1 MAEICYL
8 MKQIIILTLF
18 LWAAVTSQA
27 QGPIQP
33 VLKTYFRTHP
43 FDIRFS
49 TFIKSLQQ
57 DPWFTIETYN
67 RRTDSTFFFLS
78 GFYKNFNPYKYVPGK
93 IRLILAEEQFMHPD
107 SLHTLDTVINLQL
120 MGITDSTAAARNAV
134 MKEFRRFRNSKGS
147 GFSSQVYTKF
157 EDDGRLTAEIYDY
170 YIYPFRISPVT
181 AAWGMLDETHEYT
194 FTITIRFKVREN
206 LADLILSPSETA
218 NLKESY

>member
-1 MAEICYL
+1 
-8 MKQIIILTLF
+8 MKQIFILTLF
-18 LWAAVTSQA
+18 LSAGIILSA

-78 GFYKNFNPYKYVPGK
+78 GIYKNINPYKYVPSEV
-93 IRLILAEEQFMHPD
+93 RLILAEEQFMHPD

-120 MGITDSTAAARNAV
+120 MGITDSTAAGRNAV
-134 MKEFRRFRNSKGS
+134 MKEFKRFNNSKGS
-147 GFSSQVYTKF
+147 GFSNQVYAKF
-157 EDDGRLTAEIYDY
+157 ENDGRLTSEIYDY
-170 YIYPFRISPVT
+170 YIYPFRVSPAT

-206 LADLILSPSETA
+206 SADLILSPSELA
-218 NLKESY
+218 NLNQSY